1 MGMTQYTTQTQ
12 NPGQAGREIAEGD
25 RIYAVETIGY
35 LEITDPRLN
44 DGVIMI
50 GDEGTVIEL
59 TGHDDY
65 DLFIEWD
72 RGFQGTASSA
82 DVALV

>member
-1 MGMTQYTTQTQ
+1 MGMTTTQS
-12 NPGQAGREIAEGD
+12 IATGD
-25 RIYAVETIGY
+25 RIYATETIGY

-44 DGVIMI
+44 DGVIQI

-59 TGHDDY
+59 TGDDDY

-72 RGFQGTASSA
+72 RGFQGTANSA
-82 DVALV
+82 DVALI